1 MRIALIEDHAVV
13 RAGLRLLLEAHGHQV
28 VAEYGSAAEAE
39 HLPEGLAEVAI
50 LDLALPDRPGLSL
63 IPRLRRRAKVLV
75 LSLHADPAHVRE
87 ALRLGAHGYLSKE
100 VADSALLDALAALE
114 RGLRYVEPRLAG
126 ALAESGPGPERL
138 SLRERQVVEL
148 LSRGYSLRQIAERH
162 GISEKTASTYKARAL
177 DKLGLASLPELVAWA
192 RRHLEL

>member
-1 MRIALIEDHAVV
+1 MRIALVEDHAVV
-13 RAGLRLLLEAHGHQV
+13 RAGLRLLLEASGHQV

-39 HLPEGLAEVAI
+39 HLPEGLAEVVI

-63 IPRLRRRAKVLV
+63 IPRLARRAKVLV

-87 ALRLGAHGYLSKE
+87 ALRRGAQGYLSKE
-100 VADSALLDALAALE
+100 VADTALLDALSALA
-114 RGLRYVEPRLAG
+114 RGQRYVEPRLAG
-126 ALAESGPGPERL
+126 ALAEDPPAPTRL
-138 SLRERQVVEL
+138 SPREREVVRL
-148 LSRGYSLRQIAERH
+148 LSQGYSLRAIAERL

-177 DKLGLASLPELVAWA
+177 DKLGLESLPELVAWA